1 MDELELEKRIN
12 AANNQ
17 MIGDEPGIETIQQEL
32 GEDVSLPQPIDFY
45 DQNRIKMR
53 EENKK
58 FYPHGTST
66 LVRKIADEALSDL
79 ARQKKKAEVDSEYWE
94 ERGDKNRAKMVQDQY
109 MEEKFLPAVE
119 MLVISATPDE
129 ILNAKDILD
138 GFDKQTFEYGP
149 GYTAS
154 YLRTAYGDQLGNT
167 TNGSDGY
174 VIDAVERIKA
184 LADNA
189 QMRSAYGLAKK
200 VKKEIDNG
208 SHIASDAD
216 YDIITRMTSIY

>member
-1 MDELELEKRIN
+1 MDFQARLDEYGERLKKEAHEFNKKRFEK
-12 AANNQ
+12 Q
-17 MIGDEPGIETIQQEL
+17 EEPEMASPVDL
-32 GEDVSLPQPIDFY
+32 Y

-66 LVRKIADEALSDL
+66 LVRKIAEEVLGDLS
-79 ARQKKKAEVDSEYWE
+79 RSKKKAEVDSDYWE
-94 ERGDKNRAKMVQDQY
+94 SRGDEERAKMVKDQY

-119 MLVISATPDE
+119 MVVIASTPDE
-129 ILNAKDILD
+129 MLNAKDILD
-138 GFDKQTFEYGP
+138 EFDKQTFEYGP

-154 YLRTAYGDQLGNT
+154 YLRTAYGNQLGKT

-174 VIDAVERIKA
+174 TIDAVERIKS
-184 LADNA
+184 LADNS
-189 QMRSAYGLAKK
+189 QLRSAYGLAKK

-208 SHIASDAD
+208 SHMASDAD
-216 YDIITRMTSIY
+216 YDIIARMTSIY